1 MQTHINAHTHTH
13 THRHTRKQA
22 MYMRAHAHNT
32 HAGAGLNSPPEIGER
47 LKFFFQGSGVTFNV
61 YEM

>member
-1 MQTHINAHTHTH
+1 
-13 THRHTRKQA
+13 